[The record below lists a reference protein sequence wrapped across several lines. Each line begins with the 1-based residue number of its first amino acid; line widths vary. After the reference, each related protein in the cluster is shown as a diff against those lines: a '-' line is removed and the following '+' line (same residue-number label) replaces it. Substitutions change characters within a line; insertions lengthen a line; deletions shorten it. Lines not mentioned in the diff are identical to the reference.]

1 MHPVLIQSEIDV
13 QSRIKTNIIFSDFHN
28 SKYEMNLMK
37 EQYLPKPDV
46 FVK

>member
-13 QSRIKTNIIFSDFHN
+13 QSRIKTNILFCYFHN

-37 EQYLPKPDV
+37 KTVLTKA
-46 FVK
+46 